1 MGETDLISRQEAIDE
16 LIAMREHI
24 ESRMSVIGCTAYE
37 MAIEAL
43 REPERATGKWIPCSE
58 RLPEEYGE
66 YLITWET
73 SKAPTRFIGFAEGE
87 ETGVWD
93 DQHDRFVFS
102 WLPEDYIIERYPD
115 WRVIAWM
122 PLPEPYK
129 EGTDNQITAC
139 PMCPDC
145 PDNCPLG
152 EDMRGDDHEN
162 D

>member
-1 MGETDLISRQEAIDE
+1 MQKRKIDE
-16 LIAMREHI
+16 LISHFNRKVADMDIDREYKMELLGMI
-24 ESRMSVIGCTAYE
+24 TAIGIACE
-37 MAIEAL
+37 KELSI
-43 REPERATGKWIPCSE
+43 EPERKAGRWIPCSE

-122 PLPEPYK
+122 PLPSPYK
-129 EGTDNQITAC
+129 EEQ
-139 PMCPDC
+139 
-145 PDNCPLG
+145 
-152 EDMRGDDHEN
+152 
-162 D
+162 

>member
-1 MGETDLISRQEAIDE
+1 MSNLIDRQAAIDE
-16 LIAMREHI
+16 INKRQRKLVYCFGFENDMVKIMDIAKSI
-24 ESRMSVIGCTAYE
+24 VIATPSVQ
-37 MAIEAL
+37 
-43 REPERATGKWIPCSE
+43 PERKMGEWIPCSE

-129 EGTDNQITAC
+129 
-139 PMCPDC
+139 
-145 PDNCPLG
+145 G
-152 EDMRGDDHEN
+152 EQE
-162 D
+162 

>member
-1 MGETDLISRQEAIDE
+1 MADICTDNRFE
-16 LIAMREHI
+16 LIEKYKMELI
-24 ESRMSVIGCTAYE
+24 ESTNIESAQDE
-37 MAIEAL
+37 MAVLDDLLFRFWQMGWLDRLEQ
-43 REPERATGKWIPCSE
+43 PERRWIPCSE

-115 WRVIAWM
+115 WRVIAWL

-129 EGTDNQITAC
+129 
-139 PMCPDC
+139 
-145 PDNCPLG
+145 G
-152 EDMRGDDHEN
+152 EQE
-162 D
+162 